1 MTLLIKYPIL
11 FSFLIKFQLQPSQ
24 TSLHSALHS
33 DCSKEGEREL
43 RPEMAGLGA
52 SKILTQFR
60 PLTCAAATATAT
72 ACHPGRLVPHPPDL
86 IKWVRRE
93 GGFVHQAVTIAPS
106 ADSCGLGLVASQ
118 DIPKGSDLIA
128 LPHHIPL
135 RFSSLESE
143 GVDTIDS
150 VLVNLARQVPGT
162 KLVFHSHFNFCFRCC
177 IG

>member
-1 MTLLIKYPIL
+1 
-11 FSFLIKFQLQPSQ
+11 
-24 TSLHSALHS
+24 
-33 DCSKEGEREL
+33 
-43 RPEMAGLGA
+43 MAGLGA
-52 SKILTQFR
+52 SKIITQFR

-72 ACHPGRLVPHPPDL
+72 ACHPGRLVPNPPDL

-93 GGFVHQAVTIAPS
+93 GGFVHQAVRIAPS

-128 LPHHIPL
+128 LPHHMPL

-150 VLVNLARQVPGT
+150 VLVNLTRQVPGT
-162 KLVFHSHFNFCFRCC
+162 KLLFHSHFNFCFRCC